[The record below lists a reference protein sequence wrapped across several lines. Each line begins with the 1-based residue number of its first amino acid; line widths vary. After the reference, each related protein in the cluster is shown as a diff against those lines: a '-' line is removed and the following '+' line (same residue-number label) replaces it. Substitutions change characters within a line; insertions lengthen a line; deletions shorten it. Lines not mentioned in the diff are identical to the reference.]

1 MIRSLFKTP
10 AALWIAMITL
20 LVSRPAQGQDGVAA
34 AKAQYLAASYEEAL
48 ATLDRLPAG
57 ERDRSVAALQVR
69 AFALL
74 ALERSDE
81 ARAVIEQIYAR
92 DPLFRVD
99 GTQASPRIQ
108 AVFHDVRVAV
118 LPGAVQRT
126 YAKAR
131 DLFEHKDP
139 KAIAMFE
146 RVLAWLDDPD
156 MEGQVVPGFRT
167 VVAGFLDLS
176 RLSLAAPGPAARHDA
191 PAATPVSS
199 PPPAAAPPAAPE
211 PAIVVPPVAVAR
223 SLPPWDP
230 PAGAS
235 RLLVFEGELEVS
247 IDEHGDVTAASLPEP
262 IHPAYDQQLLRAARQ
277 WKFTPATFNG
287 APVAFV
293 LTMPIRLQ
301 AP

>member
-1 MIRSLFKTP
+1 MIRFLFKTH
-10 AALWIAMITL
+10 AAVWIATVTL
-20 LVSRPAQGQDGVAA
+20 LLSGRPAQGQDEVAA
-34 AKAQYLAASYEEAL
+34 AKALYLAASYDEAL
-48 ATLDRLPAG
+48 ATLDRLPAS
-57 ERDRSVAALQVR
+57 ERDRSVDALQVR

-74 ALERSDE
+74 ALQRSDE

-146 RVLAWLDDPD
+146 RVLTLLDDPD
-156 MEGQVVPGFRT
+156 MEGHAVPDFRT

-176 RLSLAAPGPAARHDA
+176 RLSLSAPAPAPRHDA
-191 PAATPVSS
+191 AATPVPS
-199 PPPAAAPPAAPE
+199 PPAAAAPPAAPE
-211 PAIVVPPVAVAR
+211 PAIVVPPVAVTR

-230 PAGAS
+230 PAGPS